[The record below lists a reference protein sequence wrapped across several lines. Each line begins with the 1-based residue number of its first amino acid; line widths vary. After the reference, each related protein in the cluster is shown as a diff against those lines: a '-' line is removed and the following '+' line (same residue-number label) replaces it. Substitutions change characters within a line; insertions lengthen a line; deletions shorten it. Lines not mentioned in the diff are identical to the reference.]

1 VERLFGIPMGALA
14 LALVI
19 LVAVALCALALLA
32 LRNRILLKLALRN
45 ASRRRARTVLIV
57 VGLMLGTAIISSAL
71 STGDTMS
78 HTVRSSVETSL
89 GKTDELVSVRS
100 AENEPING
108 VEYLTRVNYFD
119 QRLVGPV
126 GDALRRTGMVD
137 GVAPAFSEPISV
149 QDVTS
154 RQNEP
159 RVTLFARSPK
169 GMQPFGEIERMG
181 GGEVSLA
188 GLSPGEVYLN
198 GDAAD
203 ELSAGEG
210 DLVRLLV
217 GERLVP
223 LHVAAIVEYDGTG
236 TDGPAAL
243 LPLRRAQALLGR
255 RGQVQHLL
263 VSNSGGDPI
272 GESDTITERAQPAL
286 TPLGLE
292 IDTAKKDGLEA
303 ADVQGDTFMTVFT
316 TFGSF
321 SIMAGILLIFLIF
334 VMLAAE
340 RRSELGISRAVGTRR
355 GHLVQMFT
363 FEGAAY
369 DLGAA
374 LVGTALGVAVAYAM
388 VTVMANAFSS
398 SDLEV
403 AHQVRA
409 RSLVVAFTL
418 GVLLTLVVVGI
429 SAWRVS
435 RLNIVAA
442 VRNTPEPLARRRGR
456 RRVATAVIT
465 ILIGVGLTAAG
476 LGAAHATPFS
486 LGVSVVIFGLVA
498 LARTLGV
505 RDRIAYTAGGL
516 ALVVWW
522 LLPFDWLTAIA
533 GEELSMDFSIWIV
546 SGLIVVAGATWLII
560 YNADLLLGLAVT
572 VLGRIR
578 ALTPMLRMAM
588 AYPLRGRFRTGMTLA
603 MFTLVVFT
611 VVIGVT
617 TSRSFLRA
625 VDNVEEFGGGFDV
638 RAEVSPASP
647 LGNPMRAIR
656 RAPGLDPKDFQIAA
670 AGSFVPADARQRGT
684 RGFAS
689 YPLRGFDRSFLDS
702 TSYGL
707 AAMANGYHS
716 ARQVWDAMAGRPDL
730 AVVDAL
736 TVPRR
741 ANWNL
746 GPPPEFRL
754 HGFYLEDERFKP
766 VPVIV
771 RDPQSGRR
779 TRLTV
784 IGVLKDT
791 APLEL
796 AGIWTSQRSAASIF
810 GVRATPTLYYF
821 KLAPAVDPEATAHDL
836 EAAFLRNGMEAEA
849 MKKVLRDA
857 VGASYPLNWLL
868 IGFMGL
874 GLIVGVAALG
884 VISARSVV
892 ERRQQIGVL
901 RAIGFR
907 RRMVQVSFLL
917 EASFIA
923 LTAIVVGTFLGLVIA
938 YNVVSDSAEEA
949 SWAGTLTFQVPWVPL
964 GIVFATVYLAAL
976 LTSLASALRAARV
989 YPAEALRYE

>member
-1 VERLFGIPMGALA
+1 MGALA

-19 LVAVALCALALLA
+19 LVGVALGALGILA
-32 LRNRILLKLALRN
+32 LRNRVLLKLALRS
-45 ASRRRARTVLIV
+45 AARRRGRTALIV

-89 GKTDELVSVRS
+89 GATDELVSVRS
-100 AENEPING
+100 GENEAVNG
-108 VEYLTRVNYFD
+108 VEYLTRVSYFD
-119 QRLVGPV
+119 QRLVPPAERVLQG
-126 GDALRRTGMVD
+126 TGMVD
-137 GVAPAFSEPISV
+137 GVAPAISEPISV

-159 RVTLFARSPK
+159 RVTLFARSPR
-169 GMQPFGEIERMG
+169 GMQPFGEIERQG
-181 GGEVSLA
+181 GGSVSLA
-188 GLSPGEVYLN
+188 DLPKGAVYLN

-223 LHVAAIVEYDGTG
+223 LRVAAIVEYDGTG
-236 TDGPAAL
+236 TDGAAAL
-243 LPLRRAQALLGR
+243 LPLVRAQALLGR
-255 RGQVQHLL
+255 PGQVQHLL
-263 VSNSGGDPI
+263 VSNSGGDPV
-272 GESDTITERAQPAL
+272 GESDTIARRAQPELA
-286 TPLGLE
+286 PLGLE
-292 IDTAKKDGLEA
+292 VDTAKKDGLEA
-303 ADVQGDTFMTVFT
+303 ADVQGDTFMSVFT

-340 RRSELGISRAVGTRR
+340 RRSELGIARAVGTRR

-388 VTVMANAFSS
+388 VSVMASAFSA

-403 AHQVRA
+403 VHQVRA
-409 RSLVVAFTL
+409 RSLVVAFAL
-418 GVLLTLVVVGI
+418 GVLLTLAVVGV

-442 VRNTPEPLARRRGR
+442 VRNTPEPVARRRGR
-456 RRVATAVIT
+456 RRIATAIAT
-465 ILIGVGLTAAG
+465 IAAGVGLTASG
-476 LGAAHATPFS
+476 LSAAHATPFS

-498 LARTLGV
+498 LTRTLGV
-505 RDRIAYTAGGL
+505 GDRLAYTVGGL

-522 LLPFDWLTAIA
+522 LLPFDWTQAIA
-533 GEELSMDFSIWIV
+533 GKELSVDFSIWIV
-546 SGLIVVAGATWLII
+546 SGLIVVAGSTWLII
-560 YNADLLLGLAVT
+560 YNADLLLGLAMA

-617 TSRSFLRA
+617 TSRSFLQA

-647 LGNPMRAIR
+647 LGPPMKAIR
-656 RAPGLDPKDFQIAA
+656 RDPRLDPNDFTVAA
-670 AGSFVPADARQRGT
+670 SGSFVPADARQRGT
-684 RGFAS
+684 RSFAS
-689 YPLRGFDRSFLDS
+689 YPLRGFDSSFLRS

-707 AAMANGYHS
+707 AAMADGYHS
-716 ARQVWDAMAGRPDL
+716 PRQVWNAVATRPNL

-741 ANWNL
+741 ANWNF
-746 GPPPEFRL
+746 GPPPDFRL
-754 HGFYLEDERFKP
+754 HGFYLEDERFRP

-771 RDPQSGRR
+771 RDPQTDRR
-779 TRLTV
+779 TRVTV

-791 APLEL
+791 APYEM
-796 AGIWTSQRSAASIF
+796 AGIWTSQPTSKSIF
-810 GVRATPTLYYF
+810 GARSVPTLYYF
-821 KLAPAVDPEATAHDL
+821 KLAPGVDAEATAHDL

-849 MKKVLRDA
+849 MKKVLRDT
-857 VGASYPLNWLL
+857 VSASYTLNWLL

-901 RAIGFR
+901 RSIGFR
-907 RRMVQVSFLL
+907 RRMVELSFLL
-917 EASFIA
+917 ESSFIA

-964 GIVFATVYLAAL
+964 GIVFVTVYVAAL
-976 LTSLASALRAARV
+976 LTSLAPALRAARV